1 MNDKPLLPVKSDFV
15 FKLIFGD
22 QRNVDIL
29 GGFLQAV
36 LDIPADEYEQLTI
49 VDPHVK
55 KESDDDKFGILDVKV
70 HTKSGKI
77 VHVEVQ
83 LLEIPEMR
91 ERCVYYQAK
100 LITEQLSSGQPY
112 TEIKRVISIIITDF
126 VLVPE
131 NVEYHNQFR
140 FRSDKDGADFT
151 DITEINV
158 LELPKL
164 PSKAENSD
172 LWYWTKL
179 IKSDNDKEA
188 LDMIAERNQQMK
200 KAVGVLMELSAD
212 QRARMLF
219 DEREKAR
226 RDVAS
231 MTDGARRDG
240 IKEGSNAR
248 ANAMARKMLLRNRP
262 IDEIMDYTELSREA
276 IEQLRAN

>member
-49 VDPHVK
+49 VDPHIK
-55 KESDDDKFGILDVKV
+55 KETGDGKFGILDVKV

-77 VHVEVQ
+77 IHVEVQ

-131 NVEYHNQFR
+131 NDHYHNQFR
-140 FRSDKDGADFT
+140 FRSDKDGAGFT

-212 QRARMLF
+212 QRARMLY
-219 DEREKAR
+219 DEKEKAR
-226 RDVAS
+226 RDEAS
-231 MTDGARRDG
+231 RIGGARR
-240 IKEGSNAR
+240 EGSDER
-248 ANAMARKMLLRNRP
+248 ANAIAKNLLAMALPLDQIVRATGL
-262 IDEIMDYTELSREA
+262 TREA
-276 IEQLRAN
+276 IEQLNAN

>member
-1 MNDKPLLPVKSDFV
+1 MDKPMLLPVLPVKSDFV

-29 GGFLQAV
+29 GGFLKAV
-36 LDIPADEYEQLTI
+36 LDIPEDEYDTLTI

-55 KESDDDKFGILDVKV
+55 KETGDDKFGILDVKV
-70 HTKSGKI
+70 HTKSGNI

-83 LLEIPEMR
+83 LLDLPEMR

-100 LITEQLSSGQPY
+100 MITEQLSSGQKY
-112 TEIKRVISIIITDF
+112 SDIKRVISIIITDF

-131 NVEYHNQFR
+131 NDEYHNQFR
-140 FRSDKDGADFT
+140 FRSDKDGAEFT
-151 DITEINV
+151 DITELNV

-164 PSKAENSD
+164 PSQAENSD

-188 LDMIAERNQQMK
+188 LDMIAERNGQMK

-212 QRARMLF
+212 QRTRMLY
-219 DEREKAR
+219 DEREKER
-226 RDVAS
+226 RDWES
-231 MTDGARRDG
+231 YTSG
-240 IKEGSNAR
+240 EL
-248 ANAMARKMLLRNRP
+248 RKQSIAFAKKLLAISLP
-262 IDEIMDYTELSREA
+262 IDQIAEVTGLTRDA
-276 IEQLRAN
+276 IEQLRDN

>member
-1 MNDKPLLPVKSDFV
+1 M
-15 FKLIFGD
+15 IFGD

-36 LDIPADEYEQLTI
+36 LDIPANEYEQLTI

-55 KESDDDKFGILDVKV
+55 KETGDDKFGILDVKV

-77 VHVEVQ
+77 IHVEVQ

-126 VLVPE
+126 ILVPE
-131 NVEYHNQFR
+131 NDHYHNQFR

-212 QRARMLF
+212 QRARMLY

-226 RDVAS
+226 RDLDSYTRGELRKQSTEIA
-231 MTDGARRDG
+231 
-240 IKEGSNAR
+240 K
-248 ANAMARKMLLRNRP
+248 KMLAISMP
-262 IDEIMDYTELSREA
+262 FEQIVEITGLTREA